1 MVIKMTPGLCSTEH
15 SRTGGTFCES
25 CFASFVVHGCAPD
38 RACITD
44 VIDDGKTDVTLLL
57 RHGDEQRVVL
67 ITDENRE
74 AIAYGGWPGWVRF
87 VEELTSAAA
96 PDAEHVAT

>member
-1 MVIKMTPGLCSTEH
+1 MVVKMTPGLCSNEH
-15 SRTGGTFCES
+15 SSTGGTFCES
-25 CFASFVVHGCAPD
+25 CFASFVVHRCAPD

-44 VIDDGKTDVTLLL
+44 VVDDGKTDVTLML

-87 VEELTSAAA
+87 VEELAGAAA
-96 PDAEHVAT
+96 PAAEHVA

>member
-1 MVIKMTPGLCSTEH
+1 V
-15 SRTGGTFCES
+15 R
-25 CFASFVVHGCAPD
+25 PD
-38 RACITD
+38 RACITH
-44 VIDDGKTDVTLLL
+44 VVDDGKTDVTLPL

-87 VEELTSAAA
+87 VEELAGAAA
-96 PDAEHVAT
+96 PAAEHVA